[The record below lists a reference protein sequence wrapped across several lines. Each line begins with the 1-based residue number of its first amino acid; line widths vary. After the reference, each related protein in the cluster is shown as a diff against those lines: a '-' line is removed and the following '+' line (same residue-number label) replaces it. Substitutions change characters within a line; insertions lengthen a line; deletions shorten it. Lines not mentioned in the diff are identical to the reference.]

1 MKQQV
6 ITYIASKPFRAKH
19 PADETGEIVHFKPGD
34 VVPAEQWGAS
44 ANWLKESGKI
54 FETATVVDVD
64 DVDAPRN
71 DPQVRAKM
79 IIGAI
84 PGEDKVDSGLPGEPL
99 SAAESLVDES
109 APVEDFAYP
118 LHEGAGWYRLSSGD
132 KVRGKDDAIAA
143 EAALGG
149 SE

>member
-84 PGEDKVDSGLPGEPL
+84 PQEETQVEDDDDSNP
-99 SAAESLVDES
+99 LVDES